1 MPKYAYR
8 TKNLKT
14 MIVKTNV
21 KLNLGLSVLRKR
33 PDGYHDIETLFV
45 PCFDFGDTLE
55 IITGDDYSRTSAAM
69 FAKYGSVE
77 YTLNDGRNG
86 AENHK
91 AAEPEALTTNEISA
105 CERIVESE
113 EDSSTP
119 YKVKTKDSGQVT
131 VSEDSRLVQGISED
145 GKLMITIAREE
156 GVDWNPLKD
165 LCTKAYYILAQDFDL
180 PPVKIFL
187 EKTAPVGAGLGGG
200 SADAA
205 FTLKALNEL
214 CGLNL
219 SDQRLSEYA
228 ARLGSDCSF
237 FIFNRPMIGSGRG
250 EVLEPYDIDLS
261 AYETKVLIPEG
272 VAVSTAEAYKGIVP
286 REAAGVSDTISATR
300 RLVSIAEPS
309 VRCPKVAAASS
320 TETATA
326 RGTEVRTG
334 QCPETATVRCPET
347 ATAQSPKAE
356 TAKCLETETI
366 CGQEDRTDRSS
377 ETAAARC
384 PETKA
389 AKSPEAVGASS
400 LALREVLALPV
411 TEWKGNLVNDFE
423 ATVFKAHP
431 ELAAIKQSLYDSG
444 AVYASMSG
452 SGSALFALY
461 RK

>member
-1 MPKYAYR
+1 MGIK
-8 TKNLKT
+8 K

-21 KLNLGLSVLRKR
+21 KLNLGLGVLRKR
-33 PDGYHDIETLFV
+33 PDGFHDIETLFV

-55 IITGDDYSRTSAAM
+55 IITADDYSRTSAAL
-69 FAKYGSVE
+69 FAKYGTAE
-77 YTLNDGRNG
+77 YPEDG
-86 AENHK
+86 
-91 AAEPEALTTNEISA
+91 
-105 CERIVESE
+105 
-113 EDSSTP
+113 
-119 YKVKTKDSGQVT
+119 
-131 VSEDSRLVQGISED
+131 RLVQGISED

-165 LCTKAYYILAQDFDL
+165 LCAKAYGVLAEDFEL
-180 PPVKIFL
+180 PPIKIFL

-237 FIFNRPMIGSGRG
+237 FIFNRPMTGSGRG
-250 EVLEPYDIDLS
+250 EILEPYDIDLS
-261 AYETKVLIPEG
+261 EYEIQVLIPEG

-286 REAAGVSDTISATR
+286 RGKAGSLGLMEA
-300 RLVSIAEPS
+300 
-309 VRCPKVAAASS
+309 
-320 TETATA
+320 
-326 RGTEVRTG
+326 
-334 QCPETATVRCPET
+334 
-347 ATAQSPKAE
+347 
-356 TAKCLETETI
+356 
-366 CGQEDRTDRSS
+366 
-377 ETAAARC
+377 
-384 PETKA
+384 
-389 AKSPEAVGASS
+389 
-400 LALREVLALPV
+400 LALPV
-411 TEWKGNLVNDFE
+411 TEWKDNLVNDFE